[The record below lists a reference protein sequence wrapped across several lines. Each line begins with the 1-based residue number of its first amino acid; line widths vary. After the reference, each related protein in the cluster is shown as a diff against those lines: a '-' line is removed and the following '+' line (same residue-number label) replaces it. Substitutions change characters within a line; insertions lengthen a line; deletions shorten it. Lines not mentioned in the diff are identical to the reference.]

1 MILQGRVLDLV
12 IVLGV
17 DILDLGLCFGQLGLV
32 QVDNRAQPQVVT
44 SLGEGQGQLGLVHKL
59 ICDADLLIGGGG
71 VVGGNMSPACG
82 PRWRIN

>member
-44 SLGEGQGQLGLVHKL
+44 SLSQREGQLGLVHKL

-71 VVGGNMSPACG
+71 VVGGNMSPACR

>member
-32 QVDNRAQPQVVT
+32 QLDNRAQPQVVT
-44 SLGEGQGQLGLVHKL
+44 SLSQREGQLGLVHQL
-59 ICDADLLIGGGG
+59 VCDANLLIGGGG
-71 VVGGNMSPACG
+71 VVGENMSPACG